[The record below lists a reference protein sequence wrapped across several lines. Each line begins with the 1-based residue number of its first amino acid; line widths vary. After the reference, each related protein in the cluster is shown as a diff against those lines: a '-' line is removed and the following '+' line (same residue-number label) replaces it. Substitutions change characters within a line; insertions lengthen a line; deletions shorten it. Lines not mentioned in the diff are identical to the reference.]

1 MDYDFAITGGTV
13 VDGTGSPR
21 RTADVAIVGDRIAAI
36 GPGPFPA
43 TETID
48 ATGCIVAPG
57 FIDLH
62 SHADFTV
69 LGHPG
74 AETQLAQGVTTLV
87 TGNCGLSP
95 FPAHDSGQAG
105 AQWPDAYG
113 FGDAVTAARPAVNV
127 GLQLGHNTLRVAV
140 IGNEDRP
147 PTTAELEQMCAIITE
162 SATAPGVV
170 GFSTGLIYIPGL
182 FAQSDELC
190 TLVAAA
196 ATAGLLYST
205 HMRNETSELAA
216 AVEEAIETA
225 ERAGARLQI
234 SHLKAMGPENWGTV
248 NRALELMDQ
257 ARIRGVDV
265 TADVYPYTASSTD
278 LSSRLAR
285 WAVDGGL
292 SALLERLADPETRIR
307 IADELRSRFGRD
319 IDPDGVV
326 IAALPSGEFHR
337 YIGHSLSEIGADR
350 GTDAADAALDVLA
363 AHQGSVSIVN
373 HAMSEDDM
381 RSVLAHPQ
389 VSVASDGA
397 MLAPA
402 GPGRPHPR
410 SFGTFARVLGRY
422 VRDERT
428 LTLEDAIRKM
438 TSLPASRIRVTDRGM
453 LAPSMAADV
462 VILDPNTIEDTST
475 FDAPWQLARGVR
487 DVFVNGI
494 PTVSGGDLT
503 GHRGGRLLERSAS

>member
-95 FPAHDSGQAG
+95 FPAHDSEQAG

-113 FGDAVTAARPAVNV
+113 FGDAVTAARPAVNL

-278 LSSRLAR
+278 LSSRLA
-285 WAVDGGL
+285 
-292 SALLERLADPETRIR
+292 
-307 IADELRSRFGRD
+307 
-319 IDPDGVV
+319 
-326 IAALPSGEFHR
+326 
-337 YIGHSLSEIGADR
+337 
-350 GTDAADAALDVLA
+350 
-363 AHQGSVSIVN
+363 
-373 HAMSEDDM
+373 
-381 RSVLAHPQ
+381 
-389 VSVASDGA
+389 
-397 MLAPA
+397 
-402 GPGRPHPR
+402 
-410 SFGTFARVLGRY
+410 
-422 VRDERT
+422 
-428 LTLEDAIRKM
+428 
-438 TSLPASRIRVTDRGM
+438 
-453 LAPSMAADV
+453 
-462 VILDPNTIEDTST
+462 
-475 FDAPWQLARGVR
+475 
-487 DVFVNGI
+487 
-494 PTVSGGDLT
+494 
-503 GHRGGRLLERSAS
+503 